1 MKGQTGLGLKELGT
15 LAVILVVVGIT
26 IAMGSLI
33 NDEIADTD
41 TVTSGSTAYNTTDE
55 VGQSL
60 ETLSSFLP
68 IVALV
73 VIAVIIIAVI
83 SQVNRVTS

>member
-1 MKGQTGLGLKELGT
+1 MKGQTLGIRQLGT
-15 LAVILVVVGIT
+15 LAILLVVIGIT
-26 IAMGSLI
+26 IAMGALI
-33 NDEIADTD
+33 NDEIQGTD
-41 TVTSGSTAYNTTDE
+41 SIDENSTAYNTTNE

-83 SQVNRVTS
+83 SQVNRVA

>member
-1 MKGQTGLGLKELGT
+1 MKAQTGLGIHALGS
-15 LAVILVVVGIT
+15 LAILLVVVGIT

-33 NDEIADTD
+33 NDEIQGTD
-41 TVTSGSTAYNTTDE
+41 SIDENSTAYNTTNE

-83 SQVNRVTS
+83 TNVNRVA

>member
-1 MKGQTGLGLKELGT
+1 MKGQMMDIRSLGA

-33 NDEIADTD
+33 NDEIANTD
-41 TVTSGSTAYNTTDE
+41 TVTSGSTAENTTKE
-55 VGQSL
+55 VGSSL

-73 VIAVIIIAVI
+73 VIAVIIIAI
-83 SQVNRVTS
+83 IGQVNRT